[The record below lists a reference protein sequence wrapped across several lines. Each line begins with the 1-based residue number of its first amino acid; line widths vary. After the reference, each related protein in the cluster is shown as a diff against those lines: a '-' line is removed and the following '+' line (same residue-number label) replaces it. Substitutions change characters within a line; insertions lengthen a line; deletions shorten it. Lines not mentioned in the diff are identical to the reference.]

1 MQRAMINK
9 VELEYD
15 VRGTGEPVLL
25 IHGAHLADALRPLMA
40 EPALDAFQMVQYHRR
55 GFAGSS
61 RPPGPPSTEDQAS
74 DAVGL
79 LDHLGI
85 DRAHV
90 VGHSY
95 GAMIAL
101 SLAAAYPTRVQS
113 LALLE
118 IPALTGATGA
128 AFMDGMATLT
138 QRYTEGDVTGA
149 VHGFFAVLGPDWRAV
164 IDRALPGG
172 IEQAEKDASTFF
184 DIDLPTGG
192 QWSFGREQAAA
203 ISCPVLSVLGTAS
216 GPLFTDGRAQLHEW
230 FPQCQ
235 DADITVATHH
245 LQMEAPG
252 PVATAIAA
260 FLRNSG
266 R

>member
-1 MQRAMINK
+1 MQRAKINN

-40 EPALDAFQMVQYHRR
+40 EPALEDFQMIQYHRR

-61 RPPGPPSTEDQAS
+61 RPPGPSSTENQAD

-85 DRAHV
+85 DRAHL

-101 SLAAAYPTRVQS
+101 SLAAAHPTRVRS

-118 IPALTGATGA
+118 IPALTGPARA
-128 AFMDGMATLT
+128 AFMDGMAQLT
-138 QRYTEGDVTGA
+138 RPT
-149 VHGFFAVLGPDWRAV
+149 PRA
-164 IDRALPGG
+164 
-172 IEQAEKDASTFF
+172 T
-184 DIDLPTGG
+184 
-192 QWSFGREQAAA
+192 
-203 ISCPVLSVLGTAS
+203 
-216 GPLFTDGRAQLHEW
+216 
-230 FPQCQ
+230 
-235 DADITVATHH
+235 
-245 LQMEAPG
+245 
-252 PVATAIAA
+252 
-260 FLRNSG
+260 
-266 R
+266 